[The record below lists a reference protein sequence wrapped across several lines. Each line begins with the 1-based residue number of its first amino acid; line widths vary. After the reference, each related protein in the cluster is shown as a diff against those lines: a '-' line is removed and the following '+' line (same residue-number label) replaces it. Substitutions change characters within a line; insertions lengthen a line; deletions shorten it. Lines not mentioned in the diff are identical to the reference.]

1 MVTIKTESGWQG
13 SQEYIN
19 YLGVIWIKNLGYSEK
34 INEGRSVDM
43 TLKALSDFYYGLY
56 QFRSA
61 MIFFIESTEGAP
73 EAIKEQLKVITDITQ
88 GDELIVCKLNSDQIK
103 TIRNALLEMQDELF
117 RVAGKCKLLVGITTK
132 KQYEN
137 LGEELDEEN
146 A

>member
-13 SQEYIN
+13 SQEYIG
-19 YLGVIWIKNLGYSEK
+19 YLSVIWNKNLSYSEK

-56 QFRSA
+56 SFRSA

-73 EAIKEQLKVITDITQ
+73 EAIKAQLKIITDITQ
-88 GDELIVCKLNSDQIK
+88 GNELIVCTLSSEQIK
-103 TIRNALLEMQDELF
+103 TVRNALLEMQDELF
-117 RVAGKCKLLVGITTK
+117 RVAGKSRLLVGITTK